1 MMVTNNNL
9 LLQEKGAMT
18 LFGIFKNVAIILIS
32 LQLGPI
38 VIKSIKDQYTNYLES
53 KTQVGVLSIQ
63 GVIYDSVPYTKKLYK
78 LFKDPKLKALL
89 IDMNCLGSAAGTG
102 QIIFSEITSLRKKYT
117 KPVVVLVENIC
128 TSGGYLIACSADC
141 IIAPSAAII
150 GSIGSYF
157 ATVQLNRFL
166 EMHKVYDTHLAQT
179 NKKIV
184 DPLAELTEKEIVLI
198 QGLQKNLYKEFT
210 EIVAK
215 SRKLSLTKLEDWADG
230 KIFTGKQA
238 LKLGLID
245 KIGTMEKAIE
255 VIREKALIEGEIEW
269 IEVSVQGG
277 LLDFFTEGNNNVVAN
292 TLTNLFSLFG
302 SEFI

>member
-1 MMVTNNNL
+1 
-9 LLQEKGAMT
+9 
-18 LFGIFKNVAIILIS
+18 
-32 LQLGPI
+32 
-38 VIKSIKDQYTNYLES
+38 
-53 KTQVGVLSIQ
+53 
-63 GVIYDSVPYTKKLYK
+63 
-78 LFKDPKLKALL
+78 
-89 IDMNCLGSAAGTG
+89 
-102 QIIFSEITSLRKKYT
+102 
-117 KPVVVLVENIC
+117 
-128 TSGGYLIACSADC
+128 
-141 IIAPSAAII
+141 
-150 GSIGSYF
+150 
-157 ATVQLNRFL
+157 
-166 EMHKVYDTHLAQT
+166 
-179 NKKIV
+179 
-184 DPLAELTEKEIVLI
+184 EKEIVLI

-255 VIREKALIEGEIEW
+255 VIREKALIEGKIEW